1 MRIGEVRIGLAALLC
16 CAASGV
22 AAPVAS
28 AAFGVNKWEAGTC
41 KEKACNSEGK
51 DPAAE
56 FYTQAAGHPDFGITD
71 FAFDYTTETNILAEE
86 VRVPVG
92 HVRDA
97 RVDLPPGLAVDP
109 EAAKECPEAQIA
121 ALECPASTQVGEDEA
136 QGTAELAL
144 GIKKTVTE
152 SFPVYNLARRPGEP
166 ARFGVEVKSST
177 LALAESISGT
187 KLQSAIYLEGG
198 LSWHHEAETA
208 ESSGVPSGDYHE
220 FFEIHNIPTQPELIA
235 SRLIFWGVPQEHTHT
250 GEAPRAF
257 ITMPSSQSVCTNP
270 STTYLHVDSYEAEGA
285 FLKYADETRLQDG
298 TAILATGCDALAFE
312 DPSLSL
318 DPETSRSDQPD
329 GATVDLHIPQLLA
342 EPGKPDS
349 PDLQNAEVS
358 LPEGMTLNPAAARG
372 LEGCTNAQLKLGT
385 DETIECP
392 AGSEIG
398 TVAVNAPGIPDG
410 SLAGKVYLGA
420 PEPGGAESGEEFRI
434 FLAAEAPQYGVGL
447 RLEGHVK
454 ANTQTGRLTAIF
466 TDDPQVPFEDFILTF
481 RGGPRAP
488 LANPLRC
495 GLAEPAAALTPYTGQ
510 PAQATQTHG
519 FTVDATGKGGSCPA
533 PLPFAPTQTTPP
545 QSPARAGAHSPFTL
559 QLARGEGQQ
568 YLSKVQTTLP
578 PGLLGAIPSV
588 TLCGEAQAN
597 AGTCPSASEVGTVA
611 VSAGAGAEPF
621 TFTGHAFITGPYD
634 GAPYG
639 LSIVVPA
646 AAGPYDFGE
655 VITRASIG
663 VGLYNGRL
671 IVSSTLPTIVEGVP
685 LRLRNISIAV
695 NRPNF
700 LFNPTDC
707 EALATESQLGGFVPG
722 SGALT
727 ELGVSSPF
735 QVGEC
740 NKLGFTP
747 KLTAATGARA
757 SRVDGASLEVK
768 VTQAAG
774 QADIREVLTS
784 LPKKLAARITT
795 LHKACPAA
803 TFEAGPPPG
812 GCSKEARVGSATVT
826 TPVLPE
832 TGMLAEPGTC
842 AKGACLPDSVGGE
855 RLPASGGVLTG
866 SAYFVSHGS
875 EAYPDL
881 DIILTGDGVEVVLVG
896 HTHIAATGILSSSF
910 ESLPDVPIS
919 SFALSLP
926 KALNSVLTDNR
937 NGTLCGSHLTM
948 PTTIVAQSGAR
959 ITQTTKIAV
968 RNCPRKKPEH
978 KHRRH
983 RRRGR
988 HHHRRGA
995 RRPHAR
1001 DRRSHAQSRRS
1012 RAQGRR

>member
-1 MRIGEVRIGLAALLC
+1 VAALLC
-16 CAASGV
+16 CAAGGGGV
-22 AAPVAS
+22 AAPAAS
-28 AAFGVNKWEAGTC
+28 AAFGANKWEAGTC

-71 FAFDYTTETNILAEE
+71 FAFNYTTETNILAEE

-92 HVRDA
+92 HVRDV

-144 GIKKTVTE
+144 GIRKTVTE

-177 LALAESISGT
+177 LALAESISAT

-198 LSWHHEAETA
+198 ISWRQEAETA

-220 FFEIHNIPTQPELIA
+220 FFEIHNIPTQPELVA

-257 ITMPSSQSVCTNP
+257 ITMPSSQSVCASP
-270 STTYLHVDSYEAEGA
+270 STTYLHVDSYENEGA
-285 FLKYADETRLQDG
+285 FLKYADETRLKDG
-298 TAILATGCDALAFE
+298 TPIVATGCNALAFND

-318 DPETSRSDQPD
+318 APETSRSDQPD
-329 GATVDLHIPQLLA
+329 GATVDLHIPQLIS
-342 EPGKPDS
+342 EPSKLDS
-349 PDLQNAEVS
+349 PDLQSAEVS
-358 LPEGMTLNPAAARG
+358 LPEGMTLNPAAASG
-372 LEGCTNAQLKLGT
+372 LEGCANAQIKLGT
-385 DETIECP
+385 GEKIECP

-398 TVAVNAPGIPDG
+398 TVTVNAPGVPDG
-410 SLAGKVYLGA
+410 SLAGKVYLGS

-447 RLEGHVK
+447 RLEGHVQ

-466 TDDPQVPFEDFILTF
+466 AGDPQVPFEDFTLTF

-510 PAQATQTHG
+510 PAQAAQTHG
-519 FTVDATGKGGSCPA
+519 FTVDANGKGGACPA
-533 PLPFAPTQTTPP
+533 PLPFAPAQTTPP
-545 QSPARAGAHSPFTL
+545 QSPASAGAYSPFTL

-568 YLSKVQTTLP
+568 YLSKLQTTLP

-597 AGTCPSASEVGTVA
+597 AGACPSASEVGTVA
-611 VSAGAGAEPF
+611 VSAGAGSEPYP
-621 TFTGHAFITGPYD
+621 FTGHAFITGPYD

-646 AAGPYDFGE
+646 AAGPYNFGE

-671 IVSSTLPTIVEGVP
+671 TVSSSLPTIVEGVP
-685 LRLRNISIAV
+685 LRLRSLSVAV
-695 NRPNF
+695 NRPHF
-700 LFNPTDC
+700 LFNPTNC

-722 SGALT
+722 SSALT
-727 ELGVSSPF
+727 EQGVSSPF
-735 QVGEC
+735 QVGGC
-740 NKLGFTP
+740 SKLAFTP
-747 KLTAATGARA
+747 KLTAATGARV
-757 SRVDGASLEVK
+757 SRVNGASLEVK

-774 QADIREVLTS
+774 TQPAGLGQADIREVLAS
-784 LPKKLAARITT
+784 LPKQLAARITT

-803 TFEAGPPPG
+803 SFEAAPPPG

-826 TPVLPE
+826 TPVLP
-832 TGMLAEPGTC
+832 GP
-842 AKGACLPDSVGGE
+842 
-855 RLPASGGVLTG
+855 LTG
-866 SAYFVSHGS
+866 PAYLVSHGG

-881 DIILTGDGVEVVLVG
+881 DVILSGDNGVEVVLVG
-896 HTHIAATGILSSSF
+896 HTHISRAGILSSSF

-926 KALNSVLTDNR
+926 KSLNSVLTNNR
-937 NGTLCGSHLTM
+937 NGSFCGSHLTM
-948 PTTIVAQSGAR
+948 PTTIVAQSGAKL
-959 ITQTTKIAV
+959 TQSTKIAV
-968 RNCPRKKPEH
+968 RNCPRKKKHKRH
-978 KHRRH
+978 KHRRRRRH
-983 RRRGR
+983 RRAR
-988 HHHRRGA
+988 HR
-995 RRPHAR
+995 HAR
-1001 DRRSHAQSRRS
+1001 
-1012 RAQGRR
+1012 